1 MLYLSDFSS
10 EFLMNASLMLFK
22 HNLNQPVINEPH
34 ARYMLNAKTLLQ
46 HEAYPKFTFL
56 AGILSE
62 PLEFNFFETVN
73 FEALNTELQYYRFNG
88 YPSILFI
95 AIETPEEFMFILG
108 DEQFDN
114 SVKLELYKFDKKR
127 HLIAVQN
134 HHLKA
139 FEIVS
144 DYGIRRVLNSTVGT
158 HLFTSVM
165 DYSQSHKHQSKYVPT
180 PQNTNVT
187 LVNNN
192 PFKETM
198 K

>member
-10 EFLMNASLMLFK
+10 EFLMNASLTLFK
-22 HNLNQPVINEPH
+22 HNLNQPVPNESY
-34 ARYMLNAKTLLQ
+34 ARYLLNAKTLLQ
-46 HEAYPKFTFL
+46 HEVYPKFTFL

-62 PLEFNFFETVN
+62 PLEINKLEAVSI
-73 FEALNTELQYYRFNG
+73 EALNNEFKYYRFDN
-88 YPSILFI
+88 YPTSLLI
-95 AIETPEEFMFILG
+95 AIETPEEYTFILG

-114 SVKLELYKFDKKR
+114 TVKIELYRFDKKR
-127 HLIAVQN
+127 HLISLQN

-139 FEIVS
+139 FDIVS
-144 DYGIRRVLNSTVGT
+144 DYGTKRALNSTVGT

-165 DYSQSHKHQSKYVPT
+165 NFSQSHKHQSKYVPT